1 MPSKFGKQYKV
12 PPEFPSLLKAF
23 TREVLRAQ
31 PGDIYEFGA
40 QYFTEMVE
48 QEVAARQADENRPRR
63 LSPEKLQELLEN
75 MFREADVDD
84 SGALSVAEFRTLLK
98 HADLGLSQNELKLV
112 MREADVN
119 SDGEISYE
127 EFVPLAVDLVTSLY
141 AKMEADAEKASD
153 EEAARN
159 MAETHL
165 LHGMTKEQV
174 EETMRQIFLQ
184 SDADGSGSL
193 SFAEFQQCCKDA
205 DIGLTRKEIN
215 LLMIQCDVDGDGH
228 ISYEEFV
235 PLCFEMLT
243 EILKEQIL
251 TEKHTP
257 TELEKTLVEYW
268 AAVDY
273 TQQGYLSMDVM
284 VAELKNFKEHYGLG
298 VTKLQLHSVL
308 AEADFDAEG
317 MCDYKKYAPR
327 AADLLS
333 RLLDDDMV
341 MEKHVALKAMEAAGT
356 DFSIVHGMDQ
366 SGIESLLMQEFE
378 AGAGGSP
385 TLQMKTVA
393 QVLTQSQLGLSKP
406 EVDTMLVAAQRGAD
420 GDIVW
425 APLVQY
431 AYYILQQLAQ
441 DAAYA

>member
-84 SGALSVAEFRTLLK
+84 SGALSVAEFRVCPFSHRFPAARTCRSLYGNGHMRAATWLGRPPWSSAMWHAAAGCLAHPSRSRGTLRCRCVQTLLK

-174 EETMRQIFLQ
+174 
-184 SDADGSGSL
+184 
-193 SFAEFQQCCKDA
+193 
-205 DIGLTRKEIN
+205 
-215 LLMIQCDVDGDGH
+215 
-228 ISYEEFV
+228 
-235 PLCFEMLT
+235 
-243 EILKEQIL
+243 
-251 TEKHTP
+251 P
-257 TELEKTLVEYW
+257 T
-268 AAVDY
+268 AGFDY
-273 TQQGYLSMDVM
+273 
-284 VAELKNFKEHYGLG
+284 
-298 VTKLQLHSVL
+298 
-308 AEADFDAEG
+308 
-317 MCDYKKYAPR
+317 R
-327 AADLLS
+327 AAQCHPAAHRDSAAMAAIVEGCHAHDWVGLLVTP
-333 RLLDDDMV
+333 L
-341 MEKHVALKAMEAAGT
+341 
-356 DFSIVHGMDQ
+356 
-366 SGIESLLMQEFE
+366 
-378 AGAGGSP
+378 AGASFRLRWRRP
-385 TLQMKTVA
+385 
-393 QVLTQSQLGLSKP
+393 
-406 EVDTMLVAAQRGAD
+406 
-420 GDIVW
+420 
-425 APLVQY
+425 
-431 AYYILQQLAQ
+431 
-441 DAAYA
+441 